1 MINVL
6 WWKGE
11 DGYFVKKTITFDPVE
26 GETTTEETTPIQ
38 LRMTALEG
46 EDMQLGFQEGSYKVY
61 TSYTG
66 NPVVNVDYLRF
77 KGVDYVIKKV
87 VKREGFQIWE
97 VRENE

>member
-11 DGYFVKKTITFDPVE
+11 DFYFVKKTIVFDPIE
-26 GETTTEETTPIQ
+26 GEMTTETTTSIR
-38 LRMTALEG
+38 LRMTALEV